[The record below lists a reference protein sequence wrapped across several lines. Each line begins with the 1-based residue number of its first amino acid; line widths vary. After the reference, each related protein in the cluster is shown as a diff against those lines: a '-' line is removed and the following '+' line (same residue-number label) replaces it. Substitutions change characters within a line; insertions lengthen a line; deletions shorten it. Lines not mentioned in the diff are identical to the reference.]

1 MGFINQLITGEHHPV
16 WTASDQS
23 MKDADGCLGASA
35 RRLKYMDM
43 VVRETLRLCSPVQA
57 LGDLGGKIHQN
68 PMLEI

>member
-1 MGFINQLITGEHHPV
+1 
-16 WTASDQS
+16 
-23 MKDADGCLGASA
+23 MKDADGCLGASDASA

-57 LGDLGGKIHQN
+57 LGDLVGKIHQN